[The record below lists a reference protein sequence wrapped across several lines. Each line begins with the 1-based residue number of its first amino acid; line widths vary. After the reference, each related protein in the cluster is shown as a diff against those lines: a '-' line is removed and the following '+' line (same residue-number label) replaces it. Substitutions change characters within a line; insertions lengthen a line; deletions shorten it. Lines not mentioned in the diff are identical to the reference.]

1 MKRIGFIAL
10 SGVRAHNA
18 ELTKLG
24 LTLPGFVDRNRI
36 IASLPSLGLLTLAGL
51 TPNKFGVEYHEIAD
65 LKKVAAG
72 VSPAGE
78 PCVPPGGKGSPGDQA
93 AKIPA
98 AIQNSN
104 AVPVGRMPPSTAG
117 RMPAATTLDLP
128 DDFDLVAIS
137 TFTAQ
142 LNEAYAVA
150 DFYRARKIPVVMG
163 GITVSSL
170 PDEAREHCTSVVI
183 GEGEPLWPE
192 VLKDFE
198 RGALKPVYTPSK
210 EFDLADAPMPRF
222 DLLDPDKYNRLTVQT
237 SRGCPHRCEF
247 CASSILLTPR
257 YKVKPVDKV
266 IAEIREIKKIWP
278 RPFIEFADDNSFVHH
293 EHYKKLLRALAREKL
308 RWFTEADISVAKD
321 DELLGLMRDSGCQ
334 QVLIGLESP
343 CRTSLYGMELK
354 SNWKLRQQDFYK
366 EAIAKIQSYGITVNG
381 CFILGLDGD
390 TRDVFDDVL
399 NFVRDSKLYEVQ
411 VTFMTAFPGTPLYAR
426 LKREGRILRDRA
438 WELCTLF
445 DINFQPKNMSVAEL
459 QGGFLQLARQ
469 LYSAQETQT
478 RRANFKRMLKSSANF
493 GRSTKREGLT
503 LAV

>member
-1 MKRIGFIAL
+1 MKHIGFIAM

-24 LTLPGFVDRNRI
+24 LTLPGFVDRNKI
-36 IASLPSLGLLTLAGL
+36 IASLPSLGLLTLAGM
-51 TPNKFGVEYHEIAD
+51 TPGKFDVDYHEIAD
-65 LKKVAAG
+65 LNKL
-72 VSPAGE
+72 PE
-78 PCVPPGGKGSPGDQA
+78 
-93 AKIPA
+93 
-98 AIQNSN
+98 
-104 AVPVGRMPPSTAG
+104 
-117 RMPAATTLDLP
+117 LP
-128 DDFDLVAIS
+128 DHFDLVAIS

-163 GITVSSL
+163 GIPVSSL
-170 PDEAREHCTSVVI
+170 PGEAKQHCTSIVI

-198 RGALKPVYTPSK
+198 RGALKPVYKPSK
-210 EFDLADAPMPRF
+210 EFALADAPMPRF

-293 EHYKKLLRALAREKL
+293 EHYKKLLRELAREKL
-308 RWFTEADISVAKD
+308 RWFTEADIGVAKD
-321 DELLGLMRDSGCQ
+321 EELLGLMRDSGCQ

-343 CRTSLYGMELK
+343 RRTSLYGLELK
-354 SNWKLRQQDFYK
+354 NNWKLRQQDFYR

-399 NFVRDSKLYEVQ
+399 NFVRDSGLYEVQ

-426 LKREGRILRDRA
+426 LKNEGRILRDRA

-445 DINFQPKNMSVAEL
+445 DINFRPKNMSIAEL
-459 QGGFLQLARQ
+459 QTGFLKLVKQ
-469 LYSAQETQT
+469 LYSAEETHE
-478 RRANFKRMLKSSANF
+478 RRSQFKRRLKSSPNF
-493 GRSTKREGLT
+493 GRRAAREAQA
-503 LAV
+503 LAA

>member
-1 MKRIGFIAL
+1 M

-18 ELTKLG
+18 ELTQLG
-24 LTLPGFVDRNRI
+24 LTLPGFVDRNKI

-51 TPNKFGVEYHEIAD
+51 TPDKFEVDYHEIAD
-65 LKKVAAG
+65 LK
-72 VSPAGE
+72 E
-78 PCVPPGGKGSPGDQA
+78 
-93 AKIPA
+93 
-98 AIQNSN
+98 
-104 AVPVGRMPPSTAG
+104 
-117 RMPAATTLDLP
+117 LP
-128 DDFDLVAIS
+128 ELPTDFALVAIS

-170 PDEAREHCTSVVI
+170 PE
-183 GEGEPLWPE
+183 EGKGTLRQRRHRRRRTA
-192 VLKDFE
+192 LAGGAADFD
-198 RGALKPVYTPSK
+198 RGALKPIYTPSK

-257 YKVKPVDKV
+257 YKVKPVEKV

-278 RPFIEFADDNSFVHH
+278 RPFIEFADDNSFVHR
-293 EHYKKLLRALAREKL
+293 EHYKKLLRELAKEKL
-308 RWFTEADISVAKD
+308 RWFTEADVRVAD
-321 DELLGLMRDSGCQ
+321 DGELLGLMRDSGCQ

-343 CRTSLYGMELK
+343 CRTSLYGVELK

-399 NFVRDSKLYEVQ
+399 HFVRDSGLYEVQ

-426 LKREGRILRDRA
+426 LKA
-438 WELCTLF
+438 
-445 DINFQPKNMSVAEL
+445 KA
-459 QGGFLQLARQ
+459 A
-469 LYSAQETQT
+469 
-478 RRANFKRMLKSSANF
+478 SSATAH
-493 GRSTKREGLT
+493 GSYARCSTSISARKT
-503 LAV
+503 